1 MTQQTHFIMFGA
13 LRANFFLNTQK
24 NECLSS
30 WCIYIT
36 KVRVFLFPFVIF
48 FCIVSMEACFC
59 HGRQSFNINVF
70 VYIRDEKE
78 NFIQILECAMSLLS
92 VVNYS

>member
-1 MTQQTHFIMFGA
+1 
-13 LRANFFLNTQK
+13 
-24 NECLSS
+24 
-30 WCIYIT
+30 
-36 KVRVFLFPFVIF
+36 
-48 FCIVSMEACFC
+48 MEACFC

-92 VVNYS
+92 VVTIVYMFNKTT